1 MGASG
6 CPVVRS
12 GRGVPGLKLHGRHG
26 FAVIWGAMPERL
38 VTDDLIPQQCFVD
51 LEKSCSLFRA
61 DYDSVCVLNR
71 LANACRALI
80 AGLRCSLHIG
90 FAVGAASFRL
100 RALSF
105 CRSAAIWSRLI
116 SLAFIG

>member
-1 MGASG
+1 
-6 CPVVRS
+6 
-12 GRGVPGLKLHGRHG
+12 
-26 FAVIWGAMPERL
+26 MPERL

-51 LEKSCSLFRA
+51 LEKSRSLFRA
-61 DYDSVCVLNR
+61 DYDSVYVLNR

-100 RALSF
+100 RAFSF
-105 CRSAAIWSRLI
+105 CRSAAMSCALMSRAVGIKRLGRPYGQ
-116 SLAFIG
+116 LVA